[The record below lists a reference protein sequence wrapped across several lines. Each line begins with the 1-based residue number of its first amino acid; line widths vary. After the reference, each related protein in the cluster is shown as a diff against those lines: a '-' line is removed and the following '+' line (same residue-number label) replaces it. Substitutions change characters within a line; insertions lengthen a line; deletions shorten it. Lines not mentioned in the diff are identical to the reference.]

1 MAGGARDED
10 DGTVTGI
17 NVTPLVDIT
26 LVLLII
32 MMVTAKIIV
41 SQALPLELPK
51 AATGQQ
57 VQLVFGI
64 EVRTSGAVTIDGKA
78 IAADTDVLD
87 RAKEA
92 LERNKELKA
101 VIRAENTVPHG
112 KIMRVLDLLRQA
124 GVTKIAFG
132 ITPVA
137 AEPGAVLPGPE
148 APKPVA
154 PKKEEN

>member
-1 MAGGARDED
+1 MASAQRDDD
-10 DGTVTGI
+10 DGMISGI

-64 EVRTSGAVTIDGKA
+64 DVRQSGDVTIDGKPV
-78 IAADTDVLD
+78 ADDTEILV
-87 RAKEA
+87 RAKAA
-92 LERNKELKA
+92 LDKNKDLKA
-101 VIRAENTVPHG
+101 VIRAENAVPHG

-124 GVTKIAFG
+124 NVNKIAFG
-132 ITPVA
+132 ITPIMP
-137 AEPGAVLPGPE
+137 EPGAVPRE
-148 APKPVA
+148 APPE
-154 PKKEEN
+154 KKEP